1 MDKVT
6 ITHTQSVFVNILR
19 GFRVGIFSIS
29 YSKCNCVLVDCQLL
43 NKSYTI
49 TIEVAHKP
57 YQSLHGDGSGPMAG
71 VHFNHWRSFIL
82 SNQISN
88 LTGVSASNNFPLLL
102 DSVQRA
108 KHIK

>member
-1 MDKVT
+1 MDKVI
-6 ITHTQSVFVNILR
+6 ITHTQSVSVNILR
-19 GFRVGIFSIS
+19 GLILIRHIF
-29 YSKCNCVLVDCQLL
+29 YYNKCNWVLVDCQLL

-57 YQSLHGDGSGPMAG
+57 YQSLHGDGSGPMAA
-71 VHFNHWRSFIL
+71 VHFNHRRSLIL
-82 SNQISN
+82 SNQISD
-88 LTGVSASNNFPLLL
+88 LTGVSASNNSPLLL